1 MMTKEGSTKT
11 VNFMTPRGRGSCAGA
26 WQYKLYGEKTS
37 LLPGYRTDKLFQ
49 PNLTQSI
56 LGWGGLK
63 FVQMKDHI
71 IFQRGKIWLT
81 LLIVKITR
89 LLIISISSWGESGLS
104 QVLSI
109 HLFPRPLWLHQ
120 SLSGTRGPVFSF
132 RWFCSRFLLDGLS
145 FFYHQVSEMAIFVCL
160 VLSILNACPNHF
172 HHLHLMTMLIF
183 SISVLCLTSS
193 FVTLCG
199 QYIFNILLRPFCIN
213 VSIMLWDW
221 LRLKR

>member
-26 WQYKLYGEKTS
+26 WQYKSYGEKTS
-37 LLPGYRTDKLFQ
+37 LLPGDRTDKLFQ

-56 LGWGGLK
+56 HGWGGLK

-89 LLIISISSWGESGLS
+89 LLIISISPWGESGLS

-109 HLFPRPLWLHQ
+109 YLFPRPLWLHQ

-132 RWFCSRFLLDGLS
+132 RWFCSRFLLDSLS
-145 FFYHQVSEMAIFVCL
+145 FFYHQVSMRWLFLHAWCCLFSMHFLTISTIFTWWQCL
-160 VLSILNACPNHF
+160 SFPFRSFALPP
-172 HHLHLMTMLIF
+172 HLLPSVASKSLIF
-183 SISVLCLTSS
+183 SSGL
-193 FVTLCG
+193 FV
-199 QYIFNILLRPFCIN
+199 
-213 VSIMLWDW
+213 
-221 LRLKR
+221 

>member
-26 WQYKLYGEKTS
+26 WQYKSYGEKTS

-104 QVLSI
+104 QDLSI
-109 HLFPRPLWLHQ
+109 YLFPRPLWMHQ
-120 SLSGTRGPVFSF
+120 SLTGTEVLSF
-132 RWFCSRFLLDGLS
+132 PLDGSAPGFFWTASLS
-145 FFYHQVSEMAIFVCL
+145 FTIRC
-160 VLSILNACPNHF
+160 
-172 HHLHLMTMLIF
+172 
-183 SISVLCLTSS
+183 
-193 FVTLCG
+193 
-199 QYIFNILLRPFCIN
+199 
-213 VSIMLWDW
+213 LWDGYFCVPGVVYSQCMS
-221 LRLKR
+221 